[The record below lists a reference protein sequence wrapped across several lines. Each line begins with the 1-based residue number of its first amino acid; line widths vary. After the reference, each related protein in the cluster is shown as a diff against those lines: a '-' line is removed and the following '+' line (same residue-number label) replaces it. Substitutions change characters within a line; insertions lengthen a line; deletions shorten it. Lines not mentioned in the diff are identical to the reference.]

1 MRTKSADGEDATM
14 HSRKTV
20 STDES
25 RKGTKPLAVPVKTAC
40 QLVGLGNT
48 SMWALIKAGRVR
60 TVSIGRRR
68 LVIYASL
75 ESLLS
80 NGD

>member
-1 MRTKSADGEDATM
+1 M
-14 HSRKTV
+14 HSRKTL

-25 RKGTKPLAVPVKTAC
+25 GKGIKPLAVPVKTAC

-48 SMWALIKAGRVR
+48 SMWALIKAGRVK